1 MVDLSVRIGDVT
13 LANPVMPASGTFS
26 YEVGDVIDINRLG
39 AMVAKTVS
47 REPRW
52 GNPTPRMAETEAG
65 IIQSIGL
72 PGKGIQY
79 FLDEMVPHYK
89 KYTPPLVASISA
101 ATADDFAAMARD
113 ISVPEVDV
121 IEVNISCPTRDP
133 SGGNFALHTEHTRN
147 VVSGIRAQ
155 TDKPV
160 WAKLSPNA
168 GDLVGIAI
176 GAEEGGADAL
186 VISNTFLS
194 LKIDTN
200 TFRPALGNKLGGLVS
215 PALKPIVMRMV
226 YQCAKEVSIPI
237 IGLGGVTKAEDVVE
251 YMLAGASAVGVGYAA
266 FRNPSALIA
275 IIDDLEAWCDRRGI
289 RRVSDLIGAM
299 IDEPIGDVLDAA
311 AAPI

>member
-1 MVDLSVRIGDVT
+1 MVDLSVKIGDVT

-147 VVSGIRAQ
+147 VVAGIRAQ

-194 LKIDTN
+194 LKIDTD

-289 RRVSDLIGAM
+289 KRVSDLIGAM

-311 AAPI
+311 AGPI